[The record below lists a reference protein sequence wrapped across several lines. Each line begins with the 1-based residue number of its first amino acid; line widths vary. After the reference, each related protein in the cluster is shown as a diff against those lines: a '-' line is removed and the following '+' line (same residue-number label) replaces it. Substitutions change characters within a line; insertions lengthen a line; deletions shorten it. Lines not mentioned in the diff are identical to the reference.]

1 MSNIVPKTIITPV
14 ELALVKNDLS
24 KLTAEERLS
33 LYNKTCESLGLNP
46 LTSPF
51 GYIEFKGGKLSFY
64 ALKNCT
70 DQLRSIHNIS
80 IEITAKSKVDDL
92 YVITAQA
99 KMPSGRI
106 DEDMGTVSIK
116 GLSGEALG
124 NAMLKAITK
133 AKRRVTLSICGL
145 GMLDET
151 EAETIHDASI
161 KDIETYAKP
170 KQAEIIAPKSTSKV
184 DELFDLAE
192 ETKVETEKPKTVVN
206 HAPKPITYDQVTF
219 KGGNFKGKKFAEIEP
234 DILGAYMAQCSY
246 NAVNQ
251 KQTDEQ
257 LRFFE
262 MYEEHK
268 QNRGNSRDNICR
280 VCCDLHTLS
289 S

>member
-33 LYNKTCESLGLNP
+33 LYNKTCESLGLNA

-170 KQAEIIAPKSTSKV
+170 KQIENKPVEQPKTIKDTAKDILKMLDETTSRIAGITDVKPIINHATGSAALAPYQTFTFKNPPEFLGKRFDQIEYAVLDDYMDALAFKYTNEKIPKNVQWFFDLYNEFIKST
-184 DELFDLAE
+184 E
-192 ETKVETEKPKTVVN
+192 
-206 HAPKPITYDQVTF
+206 
-219 KGGNFKGKKFAEIEP
+219 
-234 DILGAYMAQCSY
+234 
-246 NAVNQ
+246 
-251 KQTDEQ
+251 
-257 LRFFE
+257 
-262 MYEEHK
+262 
-268 QNRGNSRDNICR
+268 NRGNK
-280 VCCDLHTLS
+280 
-289 S
+289 